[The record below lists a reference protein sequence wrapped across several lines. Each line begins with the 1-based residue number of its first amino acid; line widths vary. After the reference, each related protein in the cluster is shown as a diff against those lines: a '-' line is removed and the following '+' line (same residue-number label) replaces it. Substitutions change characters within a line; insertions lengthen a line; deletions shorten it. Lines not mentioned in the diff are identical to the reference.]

1 MLNLVELFSSY
12 LVKEEGRS
20 PQTAK
25 QYSGDV
31 RRFRSWLDAHPSG
44 GGGRILLEW
53 EQITSAHI
61 RAFLS
66 EQDFAPRRYHRFIA
80 SLRKFWTFLKDVQK
94 LEVSNPAS
102 QIKRPKL
109 ESRMPIYPRQNE
121 LQSLLDAASR
131 KLSGQ
136 ALHQGLKDWALLAFF
151 YGTGLRLSECLGLKF
166 SSITSLDGLPS
177 SIVVIGKGNKERRVA
192 LSPIAQRALYQWLRV
207 RNLEG
212 DFASPYVWSHLSGS
226 WRGQPFSARATQN
239 MIKRVATRA
248 GLDPEKLTPHKLR
261 HSFAS
266 LLMENGRSLDEVK
279 DLLGHA
285 SIATTQIYVHASE
298 ARLRAAVSSLPDI
311 LSGLGSGEAPALK
324 PQVGQPRARAKG
336 GQKAR

>member
-1 MLNLVELFSSY
+1 MLNPVELFSSY
-12 LVKEEGRS
+12 LTKEEGRS

-31 RRFRSWLDAHPSG
+31 RRFRAWLDAHSSI
-44 GGGRILLEW
+44 GGGRLLLEW

-80 SLRKFWTFLKDVQK
+80 SLRKFWAFLKDVHK
-94 LEVSNPAS
+94 LAVDNPALEV
-102 QIKRPKL
+102 KRPKL
-109 ESRMPIYPRQNE
+109 ETRMPVYPKTSE
-121 LQSLLDAASR
+121 LQSLMDSASTR
-131 KLSGQ
+131 LSGQ
-136 ALHQGLKDWALLAFF
+136 PLHQSLKDWSLLAFF
-151 YGTGLRLSECLGLKF
+151 YGTGLRLSECLNLKF
-166 SSITSLDGLPS
+166 SDITSVDGLPN
-177 SIVVIGKGNKERRVA
+177 SIKVVGKGNKERTVA
-192 LSPIAQRALYQWLRV
+192 LSTIAQRSLHQWLRI

-212 DFASPYVWSHLSGS
+212 DFASAYVWSHLSGTR
-226 WRGQPFSARATQN
+226 RGQPFSARATQN

-248 GLDPEKLTPHKLR
+248 GLDPTKITPHKLR

-266 LLMENGRSLDEVK
+266 LLMEHGRSLDEVK

-298 ARLRAAVSSLPDI
+298 QRLRAAVSSLPDI
-311 LSGLGSGEAPALK
+311 MSGLGA
-324 PQVGQPRARAKG
+324 VDARAVTPKKKEQG
-336 GQKAR
+336 TGASSAKKR